1 MNLRNLASLFNGI
14 SLIDFATKSQP
25 SKVKE
30 VIWSSESES
39 SSDDEAG
46 EKNAVANGRNEM
58 DL

>member
-1 MNLRNLASLFNGI
+1 MNLRSLASLFNGI

-39 SSDDEAG
+39 SSDNEAS

-58 DL
+58 EL